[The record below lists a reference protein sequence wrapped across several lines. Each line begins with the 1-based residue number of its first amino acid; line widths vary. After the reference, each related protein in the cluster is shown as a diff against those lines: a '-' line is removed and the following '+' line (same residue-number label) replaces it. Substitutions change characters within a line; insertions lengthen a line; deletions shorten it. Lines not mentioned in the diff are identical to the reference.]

1 MLVDNIVM
9 KGVVSIAP
17 QATALSVRHV
27 LSRDAAANQLVATLT
42 IANTGT
48 STAVNVRL
56 TGAVLGSPA
65 SSALPTLGSIPP
77 GGSTSVVVRFPG
89 SAGAPG
95 AATLLRVDGSYTGG
109 TFGGSFRVTLP

>member
-1 MLVDNIVM
+1 M

-48 STAVNVRL
+48 STAVDVRL
-56 TGAVLGSPA
+56 IGAVWVLLLPVRLCQLWAASHLATRPRLLSGSQVPRERREQQPSFAWMVRIREEHSAAA
-65 SSALPTLGSIPP
+65 SG
-77 GGSTSVVVRFPG
+77 
-89 SAGAPG
+89 
-95 AATLLRVDGSYTGG
+95 
-109 TFGGSFRVTLP
+109 